1 MYQEALENFSRV
13 TIHNL
18 IYAIIANISAIKL
31 INFKTKSVLFSEY
44 ILTPFLI
51 NIKIRITN
59 QTLIR
64 QKLMS
69 VILEYLRKL

>member
-1 MYQEALENFSRV
+1 M
-13 TIHNL
+13 IHNL
-18 IYAIIANISAIKL
+18 IYAIIANISAMKPIS
-31 INFKTKSVLFSEY
+31 FKTNSVLFSEY

-51 NIKIRITN
+51 YIKIRITN

-69 VILEYLRKL
+69 AILEYLRKLNKLT